1 MKNLN
6 EAMENAGG
14 TIANLTK
21 NSDSFFQRAMN
32 KVGSMFD

>member
-14 TIANLTK
+14 TIANITK
-21 NSDSFFQRAMN
+21 NSDSFFQRTKNAI
-32 KVGSMFD
+32 GSMFD